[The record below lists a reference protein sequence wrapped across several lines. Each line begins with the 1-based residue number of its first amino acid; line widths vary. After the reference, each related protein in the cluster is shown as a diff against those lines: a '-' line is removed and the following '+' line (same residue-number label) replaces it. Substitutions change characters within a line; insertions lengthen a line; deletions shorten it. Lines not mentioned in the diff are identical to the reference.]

1 MSVILSPHL
10 DDAVLSLGQ
19 FMQTEPC
26 TVVTV
31 FAGNPD
37 AGLSDYDASCG
48 FATSS
53 DAMASRRAEDLLALR
68 ELGII
73 DIAHLPFL
81 DRQYDEPTADEML
94 TTELLPFLKPDV
106 IVPLGLGHPDHAQVF
121 RCVIDAV
128 PRGMPLFFYEELPY
142 RVLWPEQAHAARKLL
157 MLNGFKIQE
166 LPFPILQGDR
176 DVKAKA
182 IAEYRS
188 QFPNGADDPC
198 LLVPERMWRAVKP

>member
-1 MSVILSPHL
+1 MATILSPHL

-31 FAGNPD
+31 FAGIPED
-37 AGLSDYDASCG
+37 GLSDYDASCG
-48 FATSS
+48 FATSAQ
-53 DAMASRRAEDLLALR
+53 AMAERREEDRRALLTVGCQNFTQYGLLDQQYEQSTDDEELTAALV
-68 ELGII
+68 
-73 DIAHLPFL
+73 P
-81 DRQYDEPTADEML
+81 YVT
-94 TTELLPFLKPDV
+94 PDA

-121 RCVIDAV
+121 RCVINAV

-142 RVLWPEQAHAARKLL
+142 RVLWPEQAQAAKKMLQ
-157 MLNGFKIQE
+157 LNGFQIQE